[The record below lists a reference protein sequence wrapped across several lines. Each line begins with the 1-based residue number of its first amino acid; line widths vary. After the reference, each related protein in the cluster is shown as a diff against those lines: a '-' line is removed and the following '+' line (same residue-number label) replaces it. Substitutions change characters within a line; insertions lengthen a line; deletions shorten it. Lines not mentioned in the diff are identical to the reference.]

1 MLFVQNILNE
11 LLTALFLYHF
21 LTSGAAHAILSVLT
35 RLIQLSFIR
44 RYAMLTGTLLLPAA
58 ALLVLGLL
66 VIAALT
72 AALR

>member
-1 MLFVQNILNE
+1 
-11 LLTALFLYHF
+11 
-21 LTSGAAHAILSVLT
+21 
-35 RLIQLSFIR
+35 
-44 RYAMLTGTLLLPAA
+44 MLTGTLLLPTA

>member
-1 MLFVQNILNE
+1 
-11 LLTALFLYHF
+11 
-21 LTSGAAHAILSVLT
+21 
-35 RLIQLSFIR
+35 
-44 RYAMLTGTLLLPAA
+44 MLTGTLLLPAA